1 MSNNKLLA
9 LLGAVGF
16 IHRSMTKENQEEINE
31 LEKLLQSEYGI
42 EAADLP
48 KIPDKESLLPA
59 PPPPTPPAMV
69 CCNPKDGKA
78 RRRERRAMERKMK
91 KQNKIY

>member
-1 MSNNKLLA
+1 MNNNLLA
-9 LLGAVGF
+9 LIGAVGF
-16 IHRSMTKENQEEINE
+16 MHRSVTKESEKEIEE
-31 LEKLLQSEYGI
+31 LEKLLDSEYGI
-42 EAADLP
+42 KAADMTD
-48 KIPDKESLLPA
+48 IPDKESLLLA

-91 KQNKIY
+91 KQNKRY

>member
-9 LLGAVGF
+9 LLGSVGF

-42 EAADLP
+42 EIADLP
-48 KIPDKESLLPA
+48 KIPDKESLPPA
-59 PPPPTPPAMV
+59 PPPPTPPSMV

-78 RRRERRAMERKMK
+78 RRRERRQWSGK
-91 KQNKIY
+91 

>member
-1 MSNNKLLA
+1 MNNNLLA
-9 LLGAVGF
+9 LIVAVGF
-16 IHRSMTKENQEEINE
+16 MLRPVTKESEKEIEE
-31 LEKLLQSEYGI
+31 LEKLLDSEYGI
-42 EAADLP
+42 KAADMTD
-48 KIPDKESLLPA
+48 IPDKESILLA

-91 KQNKIY
+91 KQNKRY

>member
-1 MSNNKLLA
+1 MNNNLLA
-9 LLGAVGF
+9 LMEIVGF
-16 IHRSMTKENQEEINE
+16 MHRPVTKESEKQIEE
-31 LEKLLQSEYGI
+31 LEKLLESEYGI
-42 EAADLP
+42 KAAD
-48 KIPDKESLLPA
+48 IPDILDKEFILLA

-91 KQNKIY
+91 KRR

>member
-1 MSNNKLLA
+1 MDNNLLA
-9 LLGAVGF
+9 LMEAVGF
-16 IHRSMTKENQEEINE
+16 IHRPVTKESEKQIEE
-31 LEKLLQSEYGI
+31 LEKLLESEYGI
-42 EAADLP
+42 KAADMP
-48 KIPDKESLLPA
+48 DIPDKESLSPA

-91 KQNKIY
+91 KQNKRY

>member
-1 MSNNKLLA
+1 MDNNLLA
-9 LLGAVGF
+9 LIGAVGF
-16 IHRSMTKENQEEINE
+16 IRRPVTKESEKQLEE
-31 LEKLLQSEYGI
+31 LEKLFESEYGI
-42 EAADLP
+42 KAADMP
-48 KIPDKESLLPA
+48 DIPDKESILLA

-91 KQNKIY
+91 KRR

>member
-1 MSNNKLLA
+1 MDNNLLA
-9 LLGAVGF
+9 LIGAVGF
-16 IHRSMTKENQEEINE
+16 IHRPVTKESEKQLEE
-31 LEKLLQSEYGI
+31 LEKLFESEYGI
-42 EAADLP
+42 KAADMP
-48 KIPDKESLLPA
+48 DIPDKESILLA

-91 KQNKIY
+91 KRR